1 MCPSVR
7 NCHSLKLR
15 SFVALL
21 FLAASSSLTV
31 ASDTPKV
38 IVRESVSARH
48 RTELEDKLK
57 AITGWHDLR
66 FTLDGALVVGTKGQ
80 GTGSNSARELL
91 KKAVHGNR
99 IILFEDATGSKD
111 VAFCNVRQDAPVS
124 EMSPLVFVVLID
136 FDDFKQVSGDRQAL
150 AAFDVGWAVLHEL
163 DHVVEDSTDPEIAGV
178 SGDCEEHVNRM
189 RQELNLPIRTDY
201 YYSFLPVKSDS
212 SLISRFV
219 RLGFHSRDHVSGRTR
234 RYWLLWDA
242 ALVGGLP
249 ANAQTAVLF

>member
-7 NCHSLKLR
+7 HCHSLKLQ
-15 SFVALL
+15 SFAALI
-21 FLAASSSLTV
+21 FLAAISSLAV

-38 IVRESVSARH
+38 IVRESISARH
-48 RTELEDKLK
+48 RTELENRLK

-66 FTLDGALVVGTKGQ
+66 FTLDGTLVVGTNRQ
-80 GTGSNSARELL
+80 TSGSSSARELL
-91 KKAVHGNR
+91 KKAVSGNR
-99 IILFEDATGSKD
+99 IILFENATGRKD
-111 VAFCNVRQDAPVS
+111 IAFCRVGLGTLVG

-136 FDDFKQVSGDRQAL
+136 FDDFKQVTGDRQAR

-163 DHVVEDSTDPEIAGV
+163 DHVVEDSVDPEIAGV
-178 SGDCEEHVNRM
+178 SGDCEKHINRM
-189 RQELNLPIRTDY
+189 RQELNLPIRADY

-219 RLGFHSRDHVSGRTR
+219 RLGFHLRDQVSGKTK

-242 ALVGGLP
+242 AVVGGLP
-249 ANAQTAVLF
+249 SDAQTAGLF